1 LKRSLPAAPIDRE
14 YGFVRWN
21 LNEHVQA
28 LIRSRQPTDLGA
40 LRDPDTR
47 LVSPLVEPAKR

>member
-1 LKRSLPAAPIDRE
+1 LKRSLPAAPIDCE
-14 YGFVRWN
+14 YGFVRWD

-40 LRDPDTR
+40 LRDPDTP
-47 LVSPLVEPAKR
+47 LVSPLAEPARR